1 MIFSILR
8 IVSSRRKLNSFRTA
22 PPKQKVS
29 KEQLEAEKQDEKV
42 EAIKVKRKRYKK
54 NYCIF

>member
-1 MIFSILR
+1 MIFSFKR
-8 IVSSRRKLNSFRTA
+8 IARSRRKLSSFRTA

-42 EAIKVKRKRYKK
+42 EAIKVM
-54 NYCIF
+54 ILI

>member
-42 EAIKVKRKRYKK
+42 EAIKVMIK
-54 NYCIF
+54 I